1 MAAISESTVAYIGL
15 GSNLGDRV
23 AHLLSAVNA
32 IKHLSDSIAVSSVYE
47 SEPFGVG
54 DDCQPRYLNMVI
66 SIHTGLGPYRLLT
79 ELLKIEKANGRVRH
93 HRNESRTLDLDLLLF
108 GGDIIETVELLVPH
122 PRMHERAFVMLPM
135 SEIAP
140 DLTHPVKNLT
150 MSEIAATLPDQG
162 VQRLGTYDSL
172 PLDDPR
178 GNMESSPFLRS
189 KRGN

>member
-1 MAAISESTVAYIGL
+1 MASSKDPTVAYIGL

-54 DDCQPRYLNMVI
+54 DDSQPRYLNMVLAI
-66 SIHTGLGPYRLLT
+66 RTRLGPHQLLR
-79 ELLKIEKANGRVRH
+79 ELLKIEKTNGRVRH

-108 GGDIIETVELLVPH
+108 GGDIIETVDLLVPH
-122 PRMHERAFVMLPM
+122 PRMHKRAFVMLPI

-140 DLTHPVKNLT
+140 DAVHPVLGST
-150 MSEIAATLPDQG
+150 MLKIADKLEDQFVRRVGALDTLASTTINPA
-162 VQRLGTYDSL
+162 L
-172 PLDDPR
+172 
-178 GNMESSPFLRS
+178 SP
-189 KRGN
+189 KT

>member
-1 MAAISESTVAYIGL
+1 MAAISETTVAYIGL

-32 IKHLSDSIAVSSVYE
+32 IKYLGDSIAVSSVYE

-54 DDCQPRYLNMVI
+54 DDSQPRYLNMVLAI
-66 SIHTGLGPYRLLT
+66 RTRLGPHRLLT

-122 PRMHERAFVMLPM
+122 PRMHKRAFVMLPM

-140 DLTHPVKNLT
+140 DLAHPVKNLT

-162 VQRLGTYDSL
+162 VRRFGTYDSL
-172 PLDDPR
+172 PLDDPK
-178 GNMESSPFLRS
+178 GNMESLPYLQS